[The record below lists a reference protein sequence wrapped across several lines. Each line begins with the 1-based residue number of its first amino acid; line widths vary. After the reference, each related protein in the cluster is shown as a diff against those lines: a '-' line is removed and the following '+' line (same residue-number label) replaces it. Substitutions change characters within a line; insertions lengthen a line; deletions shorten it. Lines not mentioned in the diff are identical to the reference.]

1 VDLEA
6 LIRFGIDVLRLV
18 PLVLIFYV
26 PALLGTAILRER
38 GEGYKVKAG
47 LMFGLGFVVIL
58 AVHLV
63 LRSVS
68 ATQVLTTVGVS
79 ILQMAV
85 ALGLAAFT
93 VYKLAD

>member
-1 VDLEA
+1 MDLEA

-68 ATQVLTTVGVS
+68 VEQVLTTVGVS